1 MLSVDRG
8 AISIANIALGHVL
21 TEKEVIVCCSIGSS
35 IFIFNSI
42 ISYYILCSKLPL
54 AVKAADF
61 IKNTVNSF
69 FLKHSVHIHLCRASS
84 RLQMSPGTLLYDKDP
99 TILGKRLKY
108 PYRKCVKRLYLNQ
121 PVLFLKLKIHFILT
135 LAGTKMYLL
144 KILSHN
150 LSELQEL
157 KV

>member
-1 MLSVDRG
+1 MTRITTLSVDRG

-21 TEKEVIVCCSIGSS
+21 TEKEVRVCCSIGSS

-61 IKNTVNSF
+61 IKIQLTL
-69 FLKHSVHIHLCRASS
+69 FLKHSVHINLCRASS

-135 LAGTKMYLL
+135 LAGTKMYF
-144 KILSHN
+144 
-150 LSELQEL
+150 
-157 KV
+157 